1 MWMMRFH
8 KRGFEAIPGV
18 AALICGCV
26 PAASPAA
33 IRPPYSEACAPT
45 DALSERLVEYAQEL
59 VTEADTEAA
68 TTRRQYELPKLDASA
83 VRLATDTT
91 KCRRA
96 AMTFAAAAR
105 DSFHPGG
112 DRSVHLIEIGNRYW
126 VVDPRHPIARGEYRF
141 VLILNEAFTELL
153 GFTY

>member
-1 MWMMRFH
+1 MRFL
-8 KRGFEAIPGV
+8 KRGFEAVLGV
-18 AALICGCV
+18 ATMTCGCV
-26 PAASPAA
+26 PSASATA

-45 DALSERLVEYAQEL
+45 DALSERLVEYAREL

-68 TTRRQYELPKLDASA
+68 TTRRQYELPKLDASV

-96 AMTFAAAAR
+96 AFTFAAAAR

-126 VVDPRHPIARGEYRF
+126 VVDPRHPIAAGEYRF
-141 VLILNEAFTELL
+141 VLVLNEAFTELL
-153 GFTY
+153 WFTY